1 MKEKVI
7 SSSPSLSR
15 KKSSEVK
22 WYELKSINK
31 SSTQVEENPQVKFCE
46 KGASEVLKPGCSTR
60 NVKYK
65 LSNEKFG
72 GEGSV
77 VEEKSDNNE
86 KLCKCGSVL
95 KLSGD
100 KVWDLVDLFEHVHA
114 SGLPNYA
121 YCRIPLPH
129 SNLNISAWREKLK
142 GYEDEIVCEYLE
154 YGFPLD
160 VNKKQKL
167 SYDERR
173 NHKGAR
179 DYPQF
184 IDKYFHRECTAGRV
198 AGPFRYN
205 PLSVSLVVSPMNSVP
220 KSCADERRVIVD
232 LSWPSG
238 ASVNDGISKDVYLG
252 ELIELHYASVKQVCE
267 MVLEVGPGAHIYKR
281 DLRHAYRQIPVD
293 PADYRYLGY
302 FWQDMLYFDSVL
314 AMGQR
319 NAAMACS
326 RTTNAVIH
334 IHKQA
339 GYKGTNY
346 LDDLIGVASPRSS
359 DQAYHHLELT
369 LSDLGLSENF
379 TKACAP
385 ACMQV
390 VLGIEVNTV
399 NGTLSVPDDK
409 MKEIKPML
417 KKWQRKVKS
426 TKTELQSL
434 IGSLQFISKCVLQ
447 SRVFM
452 NRLLETL
459 RSMSK
464 KKSIK
469 LGESFK
475 KDVRW
480 WARFIEDYNGVS
492 FIPAVMWME
501 PDVTFATD
509 SCLKGCGGI
518 YFKEYFH
525 VSFPQNIMDQQ
536 LPIHKLEM
544 LAVLLAVRIWG
555 RYCGGM
561 KIQIYCDNEACV
573 QVINSSRTK
582 DSFFATCLR
591 ELWLEVATFGFELRA
606 VHLPGEENRVP
617 DWLSRWEI
625 HPNYQELFRGFMGD
639 EIDQYKE
646 ILILPEMFQFS
657 GNL

>member
-1 MKEKVI
+1 MKKEKVV
-7 SSSPSLSR
+7 SSSSSLSLSR
-15 KKSSEVK
+15 KKSSQVKLYEVK
-22 WYELKSINK
+22 
-31 SSTQVEENPQVKFCE
+31 SSSQVEDNQQVNFWK
-46 KGASEVLKPGCSTR
+46 KGSGEVLNSDCSAR
-60 NVKYK
+60 EVKLK
-65 LSNEKFG
+65 LSNKECG

-77 VEEKSDNNE
+77 EKKSDNKEN
-86 KLCKCGSVL
+86 LCKCGSVF

-100 KVWDLVDLFEHVHA
+100 KKWDLVDLFEHVHA

-121 YCRIPLPH
+121 CCRIPLPH
-129 SNLNISAWREKLK
+129 SNLNISVWREKLT
-142 GYEDEIVCEYLE
+142 GYEDKIVCEYLE

-167 SYDERR
+167 SYEERR

-179 DYPQF
+179 DFPQF

-238 ASVNDGISKDVYLG
+238 ASVNDGISKEVYLG

-346 LDDLIGVASPRSS
+346 LDDLIGVASPKSS
-359 DQAYHHLELT
+359 DQAYHHLGLT
-369 LSDLGLSENF
+369 LSELGLSENLP
-379 TKACAP
+379 KACPP
-385 ACMQV
+385 ANIQV

-399 NGTLSVPDDK
+399 DGTLSVPNDK

-417 KKWQRKVKS
+417 QKWQRKVKS
-426 TKTELQSL
+426 TKTDLQSL
-434 IGSLQFISKCVLQ
+434 IGTLQFISKCVLQ

-464 KKSIK
+464 TKSIK

-480 WARFIEDYNGVS
+480 WARFIENYNGVS
-492 FIPAVMWME
+492 FIPAVIWME

-518 YFKEYFH
+518 YFKQYFH
-525 VSFPQNIMDQQ
+525 VPFPQNIMDQQ

-555 RYCGGM
+555 RYCRGM
-561 KIQIYCDNEACV
+561 KIQIYCDNDSCV
-573 QVINSSRTK
+573 QVLNSSRTK
-582 DSFFATCLR
+582 DPFLATCLR

-606 VHLPGEENRVP
+606 VHLLGEENRVP
-617 DWLSRWEI
+617 DRL
-625 HPNYQELFRGFMGD
+625 G
-639 EIDQYKE
+639 
-646 ILILPEMFQFS
+646 QFADMRMC
-657 GNL
+657 GYGGYRRFP